1 MTALSR
7 YHRLEASGLW
17 RDGPEGQ
24 RREVVVA
31 LGEATL
37 VIATPAGT
45 ALAHWSLPAVVR
57 MNPGQ
62 LPAVY
67 APGAEAGER
76 LELDDRDML
85 AAIDTV
91 RHAIDRQRPHPG
103 RLRLVLLGVFTLLAL
118 GLAVFWLPGALTRQ
132 AVAMLPE
139 ASRAQIGRAL
149 LAEITQLAGPA
160 CSTPIGAPARDR
172 LAAAVFPDAPPR
184 LVILRDAVPVTLA
197 LPGGILVAE
206 AGLVEHHET
215 PEVLAGYLLAEDTR
229 QAQSDPMLALM
240 REAGVLATL
249 RLITQGNL
257 ADGALHA
264 HAATLL
270 SRPRPAVADDALLPR
285 FAAAGLATTPYAFA
299 VDISGETVIGLIE
312 ADPMRGRTPRALISD
327 ADWVALQDICMRQ
340 GRFSAG

>member
-17 RDGPEGQ
+17 RDGPDGQ

-37 VIATPAGT
+37 VIATSAGT
-45 ALAHWSLPAVVR
+45 ALAHWSLSAIVR
-57 MNPGQ
+57 LNPGQ
-62 LPAVY
+62 MPAIY

-76 LELDDRDML
+76 LELADRDML

-91 RHAIDRQRPHPG
+91 RHAIDRRRPHPG
-103 RLRLVLLGVFTLLAL
+103 RLRLALLAVFSLLAL

-149 LAEITQLAGPA
+149 LDEITQLAGPA
-160 CSTPIGAPARDR
+160 CTTPIGAPARDR
-172 LAAAVFPDAPPR
+172 LAAEVFPDAPPR
-184 LVILRDAVPVTLA
+184 LVILRDTVPATLA
-197 LPGGILVAE
+197 LPGGILVAD

-215 PEVLAGYLLAEDTR
+215 PEVLAGYLLAEDVR
-229 QAQSDPMLALM
+229 QARADPMLALM
-240 REAGVLATL
+240 RDAGILATL
-249 RLITQGNL
+249 RLMTQGSL
-257 ADGALHA
+257 AEDVLHA

-270 SRPRPAVADDALLPR
+270 GRPRPMVADDALLPR
-285 FAAAGLATTPYAFA
+285 FAAAGLASTPYAYA
-299 VDISGETVIGLIE
+299 RDISGESVIGLIE
-312 ADPMRGRTPRALISD
+312 ADPMRGRTPRRLISD
-327 ADWVALQDICMRQ
+327 ADWVALQDICMR
-340 GRFSAG
+340 